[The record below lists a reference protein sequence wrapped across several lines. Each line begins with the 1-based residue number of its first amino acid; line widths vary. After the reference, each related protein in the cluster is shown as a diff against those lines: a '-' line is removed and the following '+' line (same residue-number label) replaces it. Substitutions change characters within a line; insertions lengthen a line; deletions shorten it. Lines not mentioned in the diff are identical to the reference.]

1 MSTASPLLSRL
12 IAQLHGV
19 CQYEPG
25 KDCSCSVMRHAL
37 QVVISVD
44 RVWTFNTLL
53 KSAVRVVKTSTAA
66 LTYAHVQVA
75 DGREPRNL

>member
-1 MSTASPLLSRL
+1 
-12 IAQLHGV
+12 
-19 CQYEPG
+19 
-25 KDCSCSVMRHAL
+25 MRHAL